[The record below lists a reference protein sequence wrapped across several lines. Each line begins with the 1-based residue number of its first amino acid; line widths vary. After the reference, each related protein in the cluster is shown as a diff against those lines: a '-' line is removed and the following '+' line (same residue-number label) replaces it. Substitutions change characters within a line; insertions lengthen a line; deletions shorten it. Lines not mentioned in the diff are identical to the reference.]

1 MCSRTRPCARRIW
14 EGRAVLLEVRNLEVS
29 YGLTT
34 VLKGVSLGVP
44 EDGIVAMLGTNG
56 AGKTTLLRTI
66 CGFVPVSG
74 TLEMEVDEGGV
85 FLDGERIDR
94 LTPDRVVARGVCHVP
109 EGREIF
115 RDLSVEENLRM
126 GGYTRGRDA
135 NSSLDAVYA
144 HFPLLAERRHQ
155 RGETLSGGE
164 QQMLAIGR
172 ALMGRPRLL
181 MLDEPSLGLA
191 PVVVEHIFAIIREI
205 RRQGVAILLVEQ
217 NAELALEVADFTYVM
232 ETGKVMAE
240 GSGEELRH
248 NDVVREFYL
257 GIADNA
263 EVRSYAD
270 TKSYRIDKRW
280 R

>member
-1 MCSRTRPCARRIW
+1 M
-14 EGRAVLLEVRNLEVS
+14 LLEVGNLEVS

-44 EDGIVAMLGTNG
+44 EGGIVAVLGTNG

-94 LTPDRVVARGVCHVP
+94 LTPDQVVARGVCHVP

-115 RDLSVEENLRM
+115 RDLSVEENLLM
-126 GGYTRGRDA
+126 GGYTRGRDTR
-135 NSSLDAVYA
+135 SSLDEVYA
-144 HFPLLAERRHQ
+144 HFPILAQRRHQ

-172 ALMGRPRLL
+172 ALMGKPRLL

-191 PVVVEHIFAIIREI
+191 PVVVERIFAIIRDI
-205 RRQGVAILLVEQ
+205 HRQGMAILLVEQ
-217 NAELALEVADFTYVM
+217 NAELALQVADFTYVM

-270 TKSYRIDKRW
+270 AKSYRIDKRW